1 MMVTA
6 SLLITTY
13 NRPDAIELC
22 LQSILRQSVLPLEV
36 VVCDDGSTGETKELI
51 EEYQKK
57 FTVPLIHV
65 WQPDEGFKL
74 AQIRNKGIAKARG
87 NYIIQADGDL
97 ILHRHFIK
105 DHLAIAADGFFTTGS
120 RVLLSPQSTEILLKN
135 NRIDVKKYSKNGTNF
150 FNGLRIPLLR
160 NALTTKYK
168 NKGRYLYY
176 IKGCNMAF
184 WKADLVKIN
193 GYNEEIN
200 GWGKE
205 DTELCIRLINAGV
218 KKQFLKFAG
227 ITYHL
232 YHPEASKEMLQRN
245 IEMMQETIERKRY
258 WTDKGLNQYL

>member
-105 DHLAIAADGFFTTGS
+105 DGGTETEASGHTDHRFRADSQSGPDGGEVARHVQCPPERHLPHELHVV
-120 RVLLSPQSTEILLKN
+120 VLRGP
-135 NRIDVKKYSKNGTNF
+135 R
-150 FNGLRIPLLR
+150 
-160 NALTTKYK
+160 
-168 NKGRYLYY
+168 
-176 IKGCNMAF
+176 
-184 WKADLVKIN
+184 
-193 GYNEEIN
+193 
-200 GWGKE
+200 
-205 DTELCIRLINAGV
+205 
-218 KKQFLKFAG
+218 FAG
-227 ITYHL
+227 DL
-232 YHPEASKEMLQRN
+232 
-245 IEMMQETIERKRY
+245 IE
-258 WTDKGLNQYL
+258 